1 MYAKQYKAFSQEAL
15 LEALTKFPTTW
26 VLTPINGNKVPYRK
40 RWQSEEPVFRS
51 AIVKDIQSGF
61 AKGVG
66 IRTGRISGGIVAID
80 FDGQS
85 AWELARQLGE
95 IPITVA
101 FTSGR
106 LGRHQRLYYI
116 PEEYW
121 SKITTKKLKTGVIG
135 DDGKPEQLELRW
147 DGCQSVLPPSA
158 HPETNAYLWRTSYT
172 ETAIA
177 QAPMWVI
184 EQMLHKPEPEEKTSS
199 PKLKQPTN
207 TSWTT
212 ADWTLSYLNALSP
225 YRADDYDDWL
235 AVGMALHSV
244 DDALLTEWD
253 KWSSQSPKYK
263 PGVCEKKWKSFNSQG
278 ISIGSLAHM
287 AKGDGWQSPFNKP
300 TGRSFSSTSSRN
312 HGGGSGGSGGSGGG
326 DDGGNGHSTKVLNHP
341 PFSPLTKDELLASI
355 NSLIQQG
362 SSDSEVS
369 LTIPSLAKR
378 SGYTE
383 SAIWKI
389 YHDLLKE
396 TELEESRTDASH
408 LIDSLLS
415 ARQASVPLHSVLPM
429 ALADPFTRYASWLN
443 IRPEV
448 ILLTFLTTVSG
459 LHHSETTSLLNRD
472 FDFDVKPN
480 LFTAIVAPPSQKK
493 SPILKAIAKKPLR
506 ALERKARDEWRRLQ
520 SEFNEIR
527 ERYNSLPKDQKEQQF
542 PNGLPPEPPDRRK
555 IYSFSDTTTE
565 GIRNQ
570 IEAYPNQGLIALPD
584 ELARLIKSANKYRG
598 GKGSDEEDLLSYYDG
613 GGETVL
619 RAGGLAGDFDNL
631 LLSILGS
638 IQPGVL
644 QKMLKDCQDE
654 NGKWARFIFVSQPLA
669 PSVMSADGG
678 SFDLAPMLAN
688 LYEKV
693 NNLFPE
699 EYKPSR
705 EAFNYYC
712 SVYNEFERRRC
723 EEPHTGLSAA
733 WGKAEGRV
741 GKIACNLHVVH
752 ELVAGKIPSTTIPKA
767 RYQEAFDI
775 TMFGMQQ
782 LFSLYKELGEE
793 DALASHLI
801 KVITLSQEK
810 GGFIKAKEVQ
820 ALYCAK
826 YRPTP
831 DTVRSWFRELEA
843 MGKGTTRGNGR
854 SLEFS
859 AVEKP
864 TIPPEHPQKTKVDKV
879 DILVDVLSTA
889 EKIDIQGVQPK
900 VDKVDISGCF
910 LEKTHQYVETPHSS
924 TLTAN
929 PGHIEKE
936 EKYPPISTSST
947 NAQDVDGAVFL
958 EVDTTSTETS
968 TFGETSQ
975 ALVAAPF
982 SAQQLREADYS
993 SFPVNNPRMT
1003 ESVRGT
1009 IAGVIRNRILEI
1021 DSPEAYEALRDS
1033 QEFTTQQLNWVRRN
1047 LLTQE
1052 ERATFQAKVLGSTPS
1067 NGNPPAQPERLFK
1080 NGDRVQHKN
1089 RNQR

>member
-1 MYAKQYKAFSQEAL
+1 
-15 LEALTKFPTTW
+15 
-26 VLTPINGNKVPYRK
+26 
-40 RWQSEEPVFRS
+40 
-51 AIVKDIQSGF
+51 
-61 AKGVG
+61 
-66 IRTGRISGGIVAID
+66 
-80 FDGQS
+80 
-85 AWELARQLGE
+85 
-95 IPITVA
+95 
-101 FTSGR
+101 
-106 LGRHQRLYYI
+106 
-116 PEEYW
+116 
-121 SKITTKKLKTGVIG
+121 
-135 DDGKPEQLELRW
+135 
-147 DGCQSVLPPSA
+147 
-158 HPETNAYLWRTSYT
+158 
-172 ETAIA
+172 
-177 QAPMWVI
+177 
-184 EQMLHKPEPEEKTSS
+184 
-199 PKLKQPTN
+199 
-207 TSWTT
+207 
-212 ADWTLSYLNALSP
+212 
-225 YRADDYDDWL
+225 
-235 AVGMALHSV
+235 
-244 DDALLTEWD
+244 
-253 KWSSQSPKYK
+253 
-263 PGVCEKKWKSFNSQG
+263 
-278 ISIGSLAHM
+278 M
-287 AKGDGWQSPFNKP
+287 AKLDGWQSPFNKP
-300 TGRSFSSTSSRN
+300 TGCSFSSTSSGNR
-312 HGGGSGGSGGSGGG
+312 GGGSGGG
-326 DDGGNGHSTKVLNHP
+326 DDGGNGRFTKVLNHP
-341 PFSPLTKDELLASI
+341 AFSPLTKDELLSSI
-355 NSLIQQG
+355 SSLIQQG

-369 LTIPSLAKR
+369 LTIPNFAKR

-506 ALERKARDEWRRLQ
+506 VLERKARDEWRRLQ
-520 SEFNEIR
+520 SEFNEMR

-542 PNGLPPEPPDRRK
+542 PNGLPPEPPSRRK

-570 IEAYPNQGLIALPD
+570 IEAYPDQGLIALPD

-619 RAGGLAGDFDNL
+619 RADGLAGDFDNL

-669 PSVMSADGG
+669 PSVMSTDGG

-801 KVITLSQEK
+801 KVITLSQDK

-831 DTVRSWFRELEA
+831 DTVRGWFRELEA

-879 DILVDVLSTA
+879 DVLVDVLSTA
-889 EKIDIQGVQPK
+889 EKLDIQGVQSK

-910 LEKTHQYVETPHSS
+910 LEKTYQYVETLHSS
-924 TLTAN
+924 TQVVT
-929 PGHIEKE
+929 PEYIEKE
-936 EKYPPISTSST
+936 EKYPPTSTLST

-968 TFGETSQ
+968 TFGETSTFCTP
-975 ALVAAPF
+975 L
-982 SAQQLREADYS
+982 LEIDYS
-993 SFPVNNPRMT
+993 SFPIDATRMV
-1003 ESVRGT
+1003 ESVPGT
-1009 IAGVIRNRILEI
+1009 IAGVIRDHILAI
-1021 DSPEAYEALRDS
+1021 DSLEAYEALLDS
-1033 QEFTTQQLNWVRRN
+1033 QEFTTEQLNWVRRN
-1047 LLTQE
+1047 LLTKE
-1052 ERATFQAKVLGSTPS
+1052 ERVAFQAKVVGSTPS
-1067 NGNPPAQPERLFK
+1067 NGNPPAQPEVVFEK
-1080 NGDRVQHKN
+1080 GDRVQYSHWYGTLAAHVKGGWLV
-1089 RNQR
+1089 QWDKLSKSCAKKHGEIPAIAKHPLKEVDLKLISKATHG